1 MKALS
6 VRQPWAYLIASEQK
20 TIEVRSWRTDYR
32 GKILITASSAEQNS
46 WVLNKQ
52 IKNYTL
58 LPPGVMMCVCDLID
72 VRPLTEQDR
81 DAAWLAD
88 DDKIDGLYAWVLAN
102 PQAVMLNKV
111 IGRLK
116 LFDVDDE
123 LIVPMLDDHNWLQ
136 YAAELQPVKAKINDN
151 SLIFD

>member
-20 TIEVRSWRTDYR
+20 AIEVRSWRTDYR
-32 GKILITASSAEQNS
+32 GKILITSSSAEKNS
-46 WVLNKQ
+46 WVLNQQTKS
-52 IKNYTL
+52 YTL
-58 LPPGVMMCVCDLID
+58 LPSGVTMCICDLVDI
-72 VRPLTEQDR
+72 RSLTESDR
-81 DAAWLAD
+81 ESAWLAD
-88 DDKIDGLYAWVLAN
+88 DDKIDGLFAWVLAN
-102 PQAVMLNKV
+102 PQPVMLNKV

-136 YAAELQPVKAKINDN
+136 YAAELQPPTAKINHD